1 MTTHKHLYDPFD
13 SELCLISAKN
23 PADLAEE
30 IKRIINFIDQA
41 PDVLL
46 EDIAYTCAAS
56 ARSMPVVLSVVASS
70 TLDLR
75 DHLTLALNKINKNV
89 KRIKD
94 RTGTYYFKDRLC
106 PRGRVAFL
114 FPGTL
119 SYYPDMLKD
128 LTMVFDFVRDS
139 FDELEEA
146 LSLQDTKKI
155 SLADF
160 IFPPAAAYRKANKN
174 NSELGFAE
182 SLIAV
187 QAANSALFK
196 IFDLVGIRP
205 DGVLGYSGGDFV
217 ALNVAGVYG
226 ELDRPKRLRF
236 IRENYKMLTRLAER
250 DDLPYCCMYAIVDAT
265 AELIQTLENK
275 FPGRITISFFNS
287 PRQHTLTTTPEAEKE
302 VLKILHDAGIKSM
315 AIPMTQPFNTPWCS
329 KALPSIKQFLAHWIK
344 RKPSIPIYSC
354 VTAQRLPE
362 KSREILELITDQWT
376 APINFE
382 ATINQMYED
391 GYRVFVEL
399 GARGNMTN
407 AIKESLR
414 GKNHIAVAAN
424 RIHRSGLVQLHHAL
438 GMLAA
443 HGVQFDLTMLH
454 SKRRCNIVNFRRPH
468 SVITATPNSL
478 RLSSELPRITA
489 FSVSETFLSS
499 SDKKANEQLKRTL
512 PRLNDRYRL
521 DFGADFPMLANADI
535 RIEKPGEILEIS
547 KIVTLRD
554 YPFLKDYSLGT
565 THISFSQPQLQG
577 LTLLSLSSG
586 LEMMA
591 EAARKLIPRRRVFQI
606 VNVRSQ
612 RWIGFERGA
621 ISINIHA
628 ENISWRDP
636 AYAAVKVELR
646 DSTPGSKFTS
656 PIISAVILLSSAGT
670 VSKAAQASP
679 LKNPHPVNWFGHEIY
694 PHRLFHGSGLRV
706 IRHVDLWSEDGIN
719 FEIQVPGRS
728 VAVKHTRMP
737 LFSIW
742 PALMD
747 GIASSIPL
755 WRSHETFA
763 DSISIPFRCRS
774 IQFYAAGFTENSR
787 LNGYLRI
794 SSTTPRS
801 ELADIMISDGNGNLL
816 IHIKG
821 WEELSE
827 AVPRKYHRFVL
838 NPSESFITETLPMEL
853 LGTPTTPVATAVTKN
868 IPFKIFEMNQELWLK
883 TLAFTVLSD
892 KEREEWLEMQGAT
905 TRKVEWLFG
914 RIAAKESLRR
924 YLSNFQQARWT
935 SADIEIWPDDS
946 GKPHPLGTWSQHS
959 TTHLDLSIAHTSK
972 LIVAAVAAN
981 ARLGI
986 DIEMVNRDLSDE
998 FTKGVF
1004 NDSELELAAHTGEGP
1019 VAILRM
1025 WCAKESISKALG
1037 VGIRYSPKDLQIISL
1052 DPVSGE
1058 IQLQATGQWIEE
1070 FKPMKG
1076 RKATIYSSIYSE
1088 HVFAACM
1095 LPNSIFEI
1103 DS

>member
-1 MTTHKHLYDPFD
+1 MTKQKHLYDPFD

-23 PADLAEE
+23 PTGLAEKIE
-30 IKRIINFIDQA
+30 RIINFIDQA

-46 EDIAYTCAAS
+46 EDIAYTCARS

-70 TLDLR
+70 TTDLR
-75 DHLTLALNKINKNV
+75 DRLDLALTKIKNDA

-94 RTGTYYFKDRLC
+94 RNGTYYSKDRLC
-106 PRGRVAFL
+106 PRGRIAFL

-128 LTMVFDFVRDS
+128 LSMVFNFVRDS

-146 LSLQDTKKI
+146 LDQQDTKKI
-155 SLADF
+155 SPADF

-182 SLIAV
+182 NLISV
-187 QAANSALFK
+187 HAANSALLK
-196 IFDLVGIRP
+196 IFDTVGISP

-217 ALNVAGVYG
+217 ALEVAGVYG
-226 ELDRPKRLRF
+226 TLNRSKRLRF
-236 IRENYKMLTRLAER
+236 IRESHKMLTRLAER
-250 DDLPYCCMYAIVDAT
+250 EDLPHCCMYSIVDAPP
-265 AELIQTLENK
+265 ELIEKLENK
-275 FPGRITISFFNS
+275 FPGRIAISFFNS

-302 VLKILHDAGIKSM
+302 VLEILHDAGIKNM
-315 AIPMTQPFNTPWCS
+315 AIPMDKPFNTPWCS

-344 RKPSIPIYSC
+344 HNPTIPVYSC
-354 VTAQRLPE
+354 STAQRMPE
-362 KSREILELITDQWT
+362 RTRDILELVTDQWT
-376 APINFE
+376 SPINFA

-407 AIKESLR
+407 AINESLR
-414 GKNHIAVAAN
+414 GKTHIAVAAN

-443 HGVQFDLTMLH
+443 HGVQLDLTMLH
-454 SKRRCNIVNFRRPH
+454 TNRRCNIVNFRRPH
-468 SVITATPNSL
+468 SVITAAPNSL
-478 RLSSELPRITA
+478 KLSSELPRITA
-489 FSVSETFLSS
+489 FSISDTFLDSQ
-499 SDKKANEQLKRTL
+499 DKKATEQLKRTL

-535 RIEKPGEILEIS
+535 REEKPGEVLEIT
-547 KIVTLRD
+547 KVVTLHD

-565 THISFSQPQLQG
+565 THISFSKPQLKG
-577 LTLLSLSSG
+577 LTILSLASG

-591 EAARKLIPRRRVFQI
+591 EAARKLIPRRRVVRI

-612 RWIGFERGA
+612 RWLGFEHGA

-636 AYAAVKVELR
+636 SYAAVKVELR
-646 DSTPGSKFTS
+646 DSSPGSEFTA
-656 PIISAVILLSSAGT
+656 PIIDAVILLSASGT
-670 VSKAAQASP
+670 VSKSAQATP
-679 LKNPHPVNWFGHEIY
+679 LTNPHPVNWFGHEIY
-694 PHRLFHGSGLRV
+694 PHRLFHGSGLRI

-747 GIASSIPL
+747 GIISCIPL
-755 WRSHETFA
+755 WRSHETFD
-763 DSISIPFRCRS
+763 DSLSIPFRCRS
-774 IQFYAAGFTENSR
+774 IQFYAAGFTEGSR

-801 ELADIMISDGNGNLL
+801 QVADIMISDGNGNLL

-827 AVPRKYHRFVL
+827 TVPRKYHQFVL
-838 NPSESFITETLPMEL
+838 NPSENFITETLPMEL
-853 LGTPTTPVATAVTKN
+853 LGSPTTPIATAVTKN
-868 IPFKIFEMNQELWLK
+868 IPFKIFEFNQELWLK
-883 TLAFTVLSD
+883 TLAFTILSFN
-892 KEREEWLEMQGAT
+892 EREEWLEMQGAT
-905 TRKVEWLFG
+905 NRRVEWLFG

-924 YLSNFQQARWT
+924 YLSNYQQARWT
-935 SADIEIWPDDS
+935 SADIDIWPDDS

-959 TTHLDLSIAHTSK
+959 TTYLDLSIAHTSK
-972 LIVAAVAAN
+972 LIVAGVAAN
-981 ARLGI
+981 ARMGI
-986 DIEMVNRDLSDE
+986 DIEMTNRALSDE

-1019 VAILRM
+1019 VAILRL
-1025 WCAKESISKALG
+1025 WCAKEAISKALG
-1037 VGIRYSPKDLQIISL
+1037 IGIRYSPKDLQIISL

-1058 IQLQATGQWIEE
+1058 IQLQAIGQWIEE

-1076 RKATIYSSIYSE
+1076 RKTTIYTSIYSE
-1088 HVFAACM
+1088 HVFAACL
-1095 LPNSIFEI
+1095 LPNAIFKKE
-1103 DS
+1103 